1 MYGPGGWGST
11 KDPEKES
18 SMIKIMTYN
27 QALLW
32 SCMER
37 ITVIMIIMCA
47 IVTVLHQ
54 VALTPPSIVILGITA
69 FIAQLAILKCWID
82 LANKGRPD
90 KNCWE
95 FGRE

>member
-18 SMIKIMTYN
+18 SMIKIRTYN

-32 SCMER
+32 SRIER
-37 ITVIMIIMCA
+37 MAVIMIIMSA
-47 IVTVLHQ
+47 ITTVLQQ
-54 VALTPPSIVILGITA
+54 VSMTPLSIVILGITA
-69 FIAQLAILKCWID
+69 FIAQLAILKCWLD

-95 FGRE
+95 FERE